1 MHFIKLRKSLS
12 GVFVVIFGGDF
23 MAKGNKVYNDEAA
36 FDRCID
42 VLTALYEKYGAC
54 IKETDESAKSDSK
67 KIA

>member
-1 MHFIKLRKSLS
+1 MRFIKLRKSLS

-42 VLTALYEKYGAC
+42 VLTTLYEKYGAC
-54 IKETDESAKSDSK
+54 IKETDENVKSDSEK
-67 KIA
+67 VA